1 MPNTAATAMDGA
13 AAMGGVMAM
22 QWQLLDNISQFDIA
36 LINFLLHLNGSIES
50 IGAVEANKS

>member
-1 MPNTAATAMDGA
+1 MDGA